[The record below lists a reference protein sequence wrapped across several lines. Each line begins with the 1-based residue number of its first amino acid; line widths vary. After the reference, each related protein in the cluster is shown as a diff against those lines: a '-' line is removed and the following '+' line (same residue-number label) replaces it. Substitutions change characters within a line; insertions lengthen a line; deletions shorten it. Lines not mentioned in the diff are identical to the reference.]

1 MAIRGWVYVITNEA
15 MPGLLKLGH
24 STKDPVLRAQELA
37 STGTP
42 TPFAVEYD
50 ALVINPAE
58 VEKACHKRL
67 AEYRKGKEWFACT
80 VALAVK
86 AISDAA
92 GGTLLLENWLRKPP
106 ITSGGPP
113 VGNSSRTVPSSPP
126 PVTTSGGMPVAAYS
140 DARSNYVCRHCR
152 KSTNRPES
160 HIFKCNYCGKH
171 EVLF

>member
-58 VEKACHKRL
+58 VEKACHKVL
-67 AEYRKGKEWFACT
+67 ADYRKGKEWFSCN
-80 VALAVK
+80 VVLAVE
-86 AISDAA
+86 AITEAA
-92 GGTLLLENWLRKPP
+92 GDNLLLENWLRNHPTAP
-106 ITSGGPP
+106 ARS
-113 VGNSSRTVPSSPP
+113 
-126 PVTTSGGMPVAAYS
+126 TTSGWGAVATNL
-140 DARSNYVCRHCR
+140 DRRSNYVCRHCG